1 MANTMIGKGLTTYIS
16 QVNKDD
22 TGKFSSSH
30 LWFHIVNAAIVSAY
44 LYVVFMAAKLVP
56 IPLEGLTF
64 LTLVISGLITGN
76 KLAQKFM
83 NMRFGTTNPVEEKK
97 DAAK

>member
-1 MANTMIGKGLTTYIS
+1 MVQGLTKYVS
-16 QVNKDD
+16 QINKDD

-30 LWFHIVNAAIVSAY
+30 LWFHIVNISITTSY
-44 LYVVFMAAKLVP
+44 LYIVFKAANLNP

-64 LTLVISGLITGN
+64 LTFVISGLITGN

-83 NMRFGTTNPVEEKK
+83 NLKAGATAEVK